1 MYFYDYQLWI
11 YFFILIRIVGVS
23 FFIPFFSTSLLPT
36 PVKIFLVIFVSYIC
50 LPMSTQTMPLNT
62 DALTIVFYLLLN
74 FTVGISI
81 GIITQIIFSAV
92 QFAGDFFGI
101 QMGFALAEVLNPVYE
116 EEVSLFSELTFLLT
130 TMIFFIFKGH
140 IWLYTLIIESFK
152 KLPVVFSL
160 NQDVFMVLS
169 QKLGDVMIIGV
180 EFALPITA
188 FMLLTNISLG
198 IASRLMPQLNVFMIG
213 LPMNIIIGFLIFTV
227 VIYTWEENFTGLF
240 FQIYTWL
247 QSTITMFAK

>member
-1 MYFYDYQLWI
+1 MDIFFYSHKNSWCILFYT
-11 YFFILIRIVGVS
+11 FFFNRAFTNTGQS
-23 FFIPFFSTSLLPT
+23 FLGRFRKLYLSAHVNADNAI
-36 PVKIFLVIFVSYIC
+36 KI
-50 LPMSTQTMPLNT
+50 

-152 KLPVVFSL
+152 KLPVIFSL

-213 LPMNIIIGFLIFTV
+213 LPLNIIIGFLIFTV
-227 VIYTWEENFTGLF
+227 VIYTWEENFTRLF

-247 QSTITMFAK
+247 QNTITMFAK